1 VRGDTR
7 FRLDFTLDL
16 LKCGNLAQILL
27 SICIHAGASFICV
40 LAPGRLLDEALQV
53 EQLKSDDSISVV
65 IEEDSE
71 PVFSC
76 FTDGFGDMLEPDI
89 EVAFG
94 AEVYGHDFSRQPH
107 VIRSFNLGQDLL

>member
-1 VRGDTR
+1 MRGDR

-16 LKCGNLAQILL
+16 PKCGNLAQILPSL
-27 SICIHAGASFICV
+27 CIHASVSFICV
-40 LAPGRLLDEALQV
+40 LASERLSDEALHV

-89 EVAFG
+89 EVAFRT
-94 AEVYGHDFSRQPH
+94 EVYGHDFSRELH
-107 VIRSFNLGQDLL
+107 VICGFNLGQDLL

>member
-1 VRGDTR
+1 MRER
-7 FRLDFTLDL
+7 CSDL
-16 LKCGNLAQILL
+16 AF
-27 SICIHAGASFICV
+27 CIHTGLSFICI
-40 LAPGRLLDEALQV
+40 LASGHLSDEALHV

-65 IEEDSE
+65 IEKDSE

-94 AEVYGHDFSRQPH
+94 TEVYGHDFSRQPH